1 MSQKNLVEPLIVM
14 HDKLV
19 EINLTCKDYS
29 LKTVSFSQENSY
41 SIWFNT
47 LAQYASDTQESVKE
61 IKYELLKL
69 YREMIFETNAD
80 DDIQSLVITVKDELS
95 KVIIVLEEYVS
106 LKEKSSKVSDSELQ
120 VIHYKLLSDINM
132 RLEVR
137 ILHSIDEIK
146 EIVQQYQDAGSAY
159 EGYAPTL
166 LIWCGNELDIAV
178 EELESMLN
186 IDYTNTDSDAIRAE
200 LPTHYEKIYYAIDK
214 LRRVNDICEDA
225 HTFFGEA
232 GSKISDAIRAK
243 LGYDKSV
250 TALLSE
256 VLTNIT
262 YTLEELQKYDQYITL
277 ELMEELSFEAITIE
291 HKRIISRS
299 AKMIQDDIKKPLMQ
313 CIKNICKNN

>member
-19 EINLTCKDYS
+19 EINLKCKDYS
-29 LKTVSFSQENSY
+29 LKTVSFSQENSD

-47 LAQYASDTQESVKE
+47 LAQYTSDTQESVKE

-80 DDIQSLVITVKDELS
+80 DDIQSLVTTVKDELS
-95 KVIIVLEEYVS
+95 KVIIVLEEYVA

-120 VIHYKLLSDINM
+120 VIHYKLLSDISM

-137 ILHSIDEIK
+137 VLHSIDEIK

-159 EGYAPTL
+159 EGYVPTL

-186 IDYTNTDSDAIRAE
+186 IDYANADSNAISAE
-200 LPTHYEKIYYAIDK
+200 LPTHYEKIYYVIDK
-214 LRRVNDICEDA
+214 LKRVNDVCEDA

-313 CIKNICKNN
+313 CIKNICKK

>member
-19 EINLTCKDYS
+19 EINLKCKDYS
-29 LKTVSFSQENSY
+29 LKTVSFSQENSD

-47 LAQYASDTQESVKE
+47 LTQYASDTQESVKE

-80 DDIQSLVITVKDELS
+80 DDIQSLVTTVKDELS

-120 VIHYKLLSDINM
+120 VIHYKLLSDVNM

-137 ILHSIDEIK
+137 VLHSIDEIK
-146 EIVQQYQDAGSAY
+146 EIVQQYQDAGSVY
-159 EGYAPTL
+159 ESYAPTL

-186 IDYTNTDSDAIRAE
+186 IDYANADSDAISAE
-200 LPTHYEKIYYAIDK
+200 LPMHYEKIYYVIDK
-214 LRRVNDICEDA
+214 LRRVNDVCEDA

-313 CIKNICKNN
+313 CIKNICEK